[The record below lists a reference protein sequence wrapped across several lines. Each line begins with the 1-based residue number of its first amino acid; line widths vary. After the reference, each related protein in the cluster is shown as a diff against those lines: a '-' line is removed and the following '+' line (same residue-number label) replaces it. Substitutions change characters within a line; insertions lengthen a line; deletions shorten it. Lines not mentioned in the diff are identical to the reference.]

1 MCCFLHII
9 YSQRQLQRV
18 GIWWACEI
26 GLLILNINLF
36 IIGIYGISL
45 KTLINLFLHSALR
58 VYGLKIIYDYMVTLG
73 YDDAGS
79 GRNRVS
85 ASKGEMVEVPL
96 DDPWSGEEKL

>member
-1 MCCFLHII
+1 M
-9 YSQRQLQRV
+9 
-18 GIWWACEI
+18 
-26 GLLILNINLF
+26 NINLF